1 MGEILIIIF
10 FISLLASVYFL
21 ARLFIR
27 MIFGGETERYRTK
40 LVMSLGTMIIS
51 VAIFLLIGMFATEDE
66 EDLKEDAERR
76 LEELINENFPEQ

>member
-10 FISLLASVYFL
+10 LISLLASIYFL

>member
-1 MGEILIIIF
+1 MAEILIVIF

-27 MIFGGETERYRTK
+27 VIFSGDKEGYRTK
-40 LVMSLGTMIIS
+40 LVMSLGAMIIS
-51 VAIFLLIGMFATEDE
+51 VAIFFLIGMFATEDE